1 MLTRHKESLAGQYE
15 GEQAGTAS
23 GTASRWMCLPSTD
36 QPFVDVAARSDSGR
50 AVACLHHLGIANG
63 TGGGLF
69 TPQRAIT
76 RAEMA
81 TFLWRIAG
89 KPTPT
94 KANPFI
100 DVPNNATYAPAV
112 RWLAENGITTSAAS
126 GRFKPTDIV
135 TRGQMASF
143 LWAFV
148 GRPAA
153 LPSSFRDVP
162 STQWFTAAVDWLAQ
176 RGIAR
181 GMNGGTV
188 YKPYDPVTREHMA
201 LFLNRL
207 GTTYR
212 IWTT

>member
-1 MLTRHKESLAGQYE
+1 
-15 GEQAGTAS
+15 
-23 GTASRWMCLPSTD
+23 
-36 QPFVDVAARSDSGR
+36 
-50 AVACLHHLGIANG
+50 VACLHHLGIANG
-63 TGGGLF
+63 TGGGRF

-153 LPSSFRDVP
+153 LASSFRDVP